1 MISKVEFL
9 QQDFQNVRCFPKR
22 TFWNKFSRTYE
33 ILEQVFCNKSYETH
47 EMLFSETEFLKQNFQ
62 ENFLKTMKYIVDE
75 FFETNFLPNTTLYS
89 LSLSLSSFCSSF
101 QRVCSKEWKCNK
113 EDTVLTMATVEVT
126 RCNKGG
132 YFSLFHC

>member
-22 TFWNKFSRTYE
+22 NFWNKFSRTYE

-62 ENFLKTMKYIVDE
+62 ENFLKTMKYFVDE

-89 LSLSLSSFCSSF
+89 LSLCVSLSLSLRFVLPF
-101 QRVCSKEWKCNK
+101 KECAVKN
-113 EDTVLTMATVEVT
+113 ESATKKT
-126 RCNKGG
+126 RC
-132 YFSLFHC
+132 